1 MLRCSIGKPS
11 DQFVVNGK
19 DLSKN
24 GAFLGDLPLTD
35 FAKAF
40 LLRPFGEAIHRN
52 VDYEI
57 E

>member
-1 MLRCSIGKPS
+1 MLRCSIDKPS

-52 VDYEI
+52 VNYEI